1 VGLTSRPRIRAP
13 ADERM
18 RLITW
23 NCFRGDLLVRAAEG
37 ADGAPDVQR
46 PSGLQGAVRH
56 DATIAASGYN
66 GDYN

>member
-1 VGLTSRPRIRAP
+1 
-13 ADERM
+13 M